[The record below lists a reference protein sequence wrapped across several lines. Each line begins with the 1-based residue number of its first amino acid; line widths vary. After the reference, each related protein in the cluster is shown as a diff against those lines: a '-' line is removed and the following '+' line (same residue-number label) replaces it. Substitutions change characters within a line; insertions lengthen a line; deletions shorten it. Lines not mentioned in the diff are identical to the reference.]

1 MKLSKVRFLLI
12 AVSVALLV
20 AINSTPRAL
29 AASTQGSITKASN
42 VSDRDLKA
50 FAKAYVEYHQIK
62 RSYEPK
68 LKTIRDEKTKRQ
80 IEKEGNDKVL
90 HALEK
95 EGLTPQQYNQLFT
108 VVNRDPRLR
117 QKALSLIEAE
127 RRKS

>member
-12 AVSVALLV
+12 AVSVSVLV
-20 AINSTPRAL
+20 AISSTPRSL
-29 AASTQGSITKASN
+29 AASAQGSVTKASN

-68 LKTIRDEKTKRQ
+68 LKTIKDEKIKRQ

-95 EGLTPQQYNQLFT
+95 EGLTPQQYNQLFA
-108 VVNRDPRLR
+108 VVNRDARLR